1 MKPSHNSRQ
10 LGASLLEVLV
20 AILILSFGMLA
31 LSGMLAFAVQMPK
44 LAAYRA
50 TATALAASHIE
61 RMRANPQGFRV
72 AAYAETMSYNNG
84 TVLAA
89 PQTVTALC
97 LYPNCAPD
105 TMATRDKYET
115 NYALQKQLTPTAG
128 MRVTCTAGTCT
139 DLDGDLWIIW
149 LEPTT
154 FASLD
159 SGSSDECPDA
169 TAAPTFAA
177 FVVPKPRCLHVR
189 FKL

>member
-1 MKPSHNSRQ
+1 MMRTQQASRQ

-31 LSGMLAFAVQMPK
+31 LSGMLAFSVQMPK

-61 RMRANPQGFRV
+61 RMRANPQGFSTD
-72 AAYAETMSYNNG
+72 AYKETMSYNSG
-84 TVLAA
+84 SVLAA
-89 PQTVTALC
+89 PQTVSSLC
-97 LYPNCAPD
+97 LYPNCTPD
-105 TMATRDKYET
+105 TMATRDKYES
-115 NYALQKQLTPTAG
+115 NFLIQKQLTPTGG
-128 MRVTCTAGTCT
+128 MRVTCNGPCT

-149 LEPTT
+149 QEPTT

-159 SGSSDECPDA
+159 TGNSDECPDA
-169 TAAPTFAA
+169 TAAPTFTP
-177 FVVPKPRCLHVR
+177 FGNPKPRCLHVR